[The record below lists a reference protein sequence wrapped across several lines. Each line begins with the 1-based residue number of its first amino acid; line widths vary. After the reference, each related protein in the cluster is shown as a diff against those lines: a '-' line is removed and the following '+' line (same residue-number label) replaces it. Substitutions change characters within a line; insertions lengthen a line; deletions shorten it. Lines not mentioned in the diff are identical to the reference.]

1 MTKCK
6 AAKLNTSGI
15 GGLHVDQ
22 DYEQTGTRYVKNT
35 QGDYELIERVDV
47 KEVRDSNQDNI
58 QFFDS
63 NLDRQM
69 KTNYV
74 ENVVTYE

>member
-6 AAKLNTSGI
+6 AAKLSGPGI

-22 DYEQTGTRYVKNT
+22 DYEQTGTRYVKN
-35 QGDYELIERVDV
+35 QNGDYELIERVDV
-47 KEVRDSNQDNI
+47 KEVRDSNQENI
-58 QFFDS
+58 EFFDS

-69 KTNYV
+69 KTQYV
-74 ENVVTYE
+74 